1 MSKYKYRVIQAPDTT
16 SMLHLVHS
24 RKALEVYCCDDVIA
38 SLPFYSYEQP
48 KLEDGYHLIEYKGY
62 IKLVT
67 FDDLRPIVV
76 LERLE
81 DSDD

>member
-1 MSKYKYRVIQAPDTT
+1 MPRYKYRVIKTPEED
-16 SMLHLVHS
+16 SMMYLVHS
-24 RKALEVYCCDDVIA
+24 REALEVYSRDDVIV

-62 IKLVT
+62 IKLVI

-81 DSDD
+81 DHDD